1 MTFDKSK
8 LKYDV
13 NGLIP
18 TVVQDEKTGKVL
30 MLAYMNEES
39 LNKTI
44 ETKQTWF
51 YSRSRQELWNKGAT
65 SGNTQQVVR
74 ISYDCDGDTLLVQV
88 TPAGPACHTGAET
101 CFNETIIEEKTD
113 TRNVIHQLVANIKDR
128 KENPVEG
135 AYTTY
140 LFEKGI
146 DKILKKI
153 GEESAEVIIGAKNN
167 DKQEVTW
174 EVSDL
179 IYHTLVLME
188 LLGVSL
194 EDLKEELHRRH
205 IEKQGESNE

>member
-8 LKYDV
+8 LKYDT

-18 TVVQDEKTGKVL
+18 AVVQDEKTGTVL
-30 MLAYMNEES
+30 MVAYMNEES

-101 CFNETIIEEKTD
+101 CFNETIIEEKPD
-113 TRNVIHQLVANIKDR
+113 TRDVIHQLINNIKDR
-128 KENPVEG
+128 KENPIEG

-146 DKILKKI
+146 DKILKKV
-153 GEESAEVIIGAKNN
+153 GEEAAEVIIGAKNN

-205 IEKQGESNE
+205 IEKQGDNDE